1 MTSRKV
7 KRKLAQ
13 DAARSIV
20 RHGCVMEMVTA
31 LNDHLTPEKFA
42 KLADAFRAEADA
54 HEAGDPHS

>member
-1 MTSRKV
+1 MTSRKA

-20 RHGCVMEMVTA
+20 RHGCVMEIVTA

-42 KLADAFRAEADA
+42 KLADAFLRERDLHEAD
-54 HEAGDPHS
+54 DPHS